1 MNTLAL
7 LVILIAL
14 AGCGDEPRD
23 GESMP
28 YDANTPVE
36 TTATKKAAHPKT
48 PAFAGYLLSAF
59 DVTVDG
65 VAYRDLEDFYTQ
77 ELGRLPD
84 KARKAGFDDSYTF
97 TLDAQVG
104 FKDLWV
110 DMEVYVSPMG
120 KSGYQGTAKVKEDG
134 MFSVSLPDAALD
146 DVYRVRATKR
156 IRIIAKNDEEEKHS
170 CFNFSATEQS
180 VPYHAGEKPII
191 LDSFTTQVTAYDCAP
206 REDSGLHPAGVGGG
220 PTENSVEGEST
231 KLRKGMSNAQTLA
244 ILGQD
249 QLVVQSSTKWCW
261 SGSYEEPAAVCA
273 VSYWST
279 CGCWVT
285 FDDSG
290 GLAEVNNIR
299 ADLID
304 LVGW

>member
-7 LVILIAL
+7 LAILMAL

-28 YDANTPVE
+28 YDADTPLE
-36 TTATKKAAHPKT
+36 TTATKKAARPKT
-48 PAFAGYLLSAF
+48 PAFTGYVLSAF

-65 VAYRDLEDFYTQ
+65 VSYRDLEDFYTQ
-77 ELGRLPD
+77 ELGRLPE
-84 KARKAGFDDSYTF
+84 KAREAGFDESYTF
-97 TLDAQVG
+97 TLDARVG

-120 KSGYQGTAKVKEDG
+120 KSGYQGTATVKGDG

-156 IRIIAKNDEEEKHS
+156 IRIIAKNHQEERHS
-170 CFNFSATEQS
+170 CFNFSAIEQS
-180 VPYHAGEKPII
+180 IPYHAGEKPII

-206 REDSGLHPAGVGGG
+206 REVTPLDPGAGGRSSAVPTGGQG
-220 PTENSVEGEST
+220 A
-231 KLRKGMSNAQTLA
+231 KLSRGMSKTQTLE
-244 ILGQD
+244 ILGQQ
-249 QLVVQSSTKWCW
+249 QLVVQSATKWCW
-261 SGSYEEPAAVCA
+261 AGNSGEPAAVCA